1 MLYFKYLVHATIFI
15 LVGCNSFDLGKED
28 PDSFSVNTANPTWAA
43 DVQPVLLAKC
53 ANCHTNNKSQ
63 FVPSNVPSSSTL
75 NNIGDKTTFDNSL
88 AVSVKSRVFDTPNNP
103 MPPNFATPLTSDELA
118 ALKKYIEDNTTS
130 PLVKYC
136 ASVTTTTKT
145 YTDVSATLQAN
156 CSTCHS
162 PSGSYPSV
170 PLTTLAEVIAKRES
184 VLERIGEK
192 TMPPS
197 RGAFDTSD
205 DRTSLV
211 EWLCKGSDLN

>member
-1 MLYFKYLVHATIFI
+1 MLFFKKTVRATFLI

-28 PDSFSVNTANPTWAA
+28 PDSFSVNTTNPTWTA

-53 ANCHTNNKSQ
+53 ANCHTNNKSE
-63 FVPSNVPSSSTL
+63 FVPSNVPNSTTL

-88 AVSVKSRVFDTPNNP
+88 AVSVKSRVFDSPDNP

-130 PLVKYC
+130 PLVTYC

-145 YTDVSATLQAN
+145 YTDVTATFQSN
-156 CSTCHS
+156 CTSCHS
-162 PSGSYPSV
+162 PSGTYPSV
-170 PLTTLAEVIAKRES
+170 PLTTLAEVKAKRES

-192 TMPPS
+192 TMPPT
-197 RGAFDTSD
+197 RGAFDTAA
-205 DRTSLV
+205 DRTAAI